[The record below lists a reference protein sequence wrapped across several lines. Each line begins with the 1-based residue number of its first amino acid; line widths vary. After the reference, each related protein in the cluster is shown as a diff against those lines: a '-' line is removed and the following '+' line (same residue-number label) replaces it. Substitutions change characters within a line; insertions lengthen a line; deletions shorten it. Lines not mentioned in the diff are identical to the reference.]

1 MPGRASGEDIFM
13 VTGKV
18 TVENRNGIHLRLSG
32 ELVKVASR
40 FKSVVMIGR
49 ESELVNAKSMLGVA
63 GLGAEFGAE
72 LLLSADGADEKEAF
86 DAMVDL
92 FKNKFFVEE

>member
-1 MPGRASGEDIFM
+1 M

-18 TVENRNGIHLRLSG
+18 MVENRNGIHLRLSG

-40 FKSVVMIGR
+40 FKSVLMIGR
-49 ESELVNAKSMLGVA
+49 EGELVNAKSMLGVA

-72 LLLSADGADEKEAF
+72 LLLSAEGADENEAF
-86 DAMVDL
+86 AALVDL
-92 FKNKFFVEE
+92 FKNRFFVEE